1 MNMDKVM
8 KACPLCDGTEEY
20 GDKYGN
26 GYTMML
32 SEEDNELNL
41 VHYDDW
47 CADFTINYCP
57 ICGRKLN
64 Q

>member
-1 MNMDKVM
+1 MDKVM

-26 GYTMML
+26 GYTMMI
-32 SEEDNELNL
+32 SEEDRELNF
-41 VHYDDW
+41 VYYDEW
-47 CADFTINYCP
+47 YADFTINYCP

>member
-1 MNMDKVM
+1 MNERKS
-8 KACPLCDGTEEY
+8 KNCPLCDGTEEY
-20 GDKYGN
+20 GDKYDA

-32 SEEDNELNL
+32 TEEANELNL

-57 ICGRKLN
+57 ICGRKLKG
-64 Q
+64 

>member
-1 MNMDKVM
+1 MDKVM

-26 GYTMML
+26 GYTMMI
-32 SEEDNELNL
+32 SEEDRGLNL
-41 VHYDDW
+41 VYYDDW